1 MRTRSIVVLFF
12 VLASFQIQAICQQS
26 TAMPAKTAVVHFDR
40 YFRTELYLGR
50 DRPGVGQVV
59 SNEEW
64 ERFLSG
70 VVTPKFPD
78 GFTVLEGRGQYRDK
92 SGAIV
97 REPSNVLVFL
107 YRKQDRRAASGKIE
121 EIRSAYIKRFNQESV
136 LRIDFRKSV
145 EVAF

>member
-1 MRTRSIVVLFF
+1 MRIGSTVVLLLA
-12 VLASFQIQAICQQS
+12 LASFPYSGEAQQS
-26 TAMPAKTAVVHFDR
+26 ASTQAKAAVVQFDR

-50 DRPGVGQVV
+50 DKPGGGQV
-59 SNEEW
+59 SDGEW
-64 ERFLSG
+64 EKFLSE

-92 SGAIV
+92 SGTIV
-97 REPSNVLVFL
+97 REPSKVLVFL
-107 YRKQDRRAASGKIE
+107 YKKQDRRAASGKIE
-121 EIRSAYIKRFNQESV
+121 EIRSAYVKKFNQESV